1 MFAGFFRGRLPSSLR
16 KKQGVEDPVRKH
28 KPVGSADTAPV
39 CISLTA
45 PLPRDKIKDKEK
57 KMKKTLKKIGA
68 ALLVAAFLAVNL
80 VPAMGAFAADQEKGS
95 ITVNNT
101 VKDKVYNIYKVFDL
115 TYSGDKVSYTIASE
129 WEDFFKGAGAKYISD
144 TNTGNSLN
152 PIIVKGVVKYINI
165 TDDNVAG
172 FAQDALAF
180 AGSKEPTAS
189 ATASGESY
197 KFTGLSLGY
206 YLVYPQ
212 GASLLK
218 DGVASISSITSA
230 KPDGTV
236 NVKSTYPTVEK
247 KVDEESF
254 DYGQEATYT
263 LTSKVPD
270 TTGYSEYTFKMTDA
284 LSKGL
289 TLKPDSVT
297 VEIDGKNMTNDSN
310 ITCSPDVANGE
321 LVIDFKM
328 LNLQD
333 LKGKTIKVTYHAAIN
348 KDAVIGQ
355 EGNSNKVTL
364 QYSNNPKN
372 GKETDTTTDEKKV
385 YTAAITIDKYD
396 GKDKKKLAGAEFVLR
411 DGADTTAKYYC
422 LKDDKV
428 TWVDNLSDATKVTT
442 NEKGR
447 ADFKGLKNGTYY
459 LEETKAPE
467 GYNMSTDKVKV
478 EVDYANQNAEAFVK
492 AQVENN
498 TGKELPG
505 TGGMGAKL
513 FIVIGGGI
521 GLLAA
526 GMYRR
531 SRKMNAGNR

>member
-1 MFAGFFRGRLPSSLR
+1 
-16 KKQGVEDPVRKH
+16 
-28 KPVGSADTAPV
+28 
-39 CISLTA
+39 
-45 PLPRDKIKDKEK
+45 
-57 KMKKTLKKIGA
+57 MKKTLKKIGA

-254 DYGQEATYT
+254 DYGQEAAYT
-263 LTSKVPD
+263 LISKVPD

-297 VEIDGKNMTNDSN
+297 VEIDGKKIANNPN
-310 ITCSPDVANGE
+310 ITCNPDVANGK

-328 LNLQD
+328 LELQD
-333 LKGKTIKVTYHAAIN
+333 LKGKTIKVTYRATIN

-364 QYSNNPKN
+364 EYSNNPKN
-372 GKETDTTTDEKKV
+372 GKETATTTDEKKV

-396 GKDKKKLAGAEFVLR
+396 GKDEKRLAGAEFVLR
-411 DGADTTAKYYC
+411 DGTDTTAKYYC

-459 LEETKAPE
+459 LEETKAPQ
-467 GYNMSTDKVKV
+467 GYNVLTDKAKV
-478 EVDYANQNAEAFVK
+478 EVDYANQKAEVFAT
-492 AQVENN
+492 AQVKNY

-513 FIVIGGGI
+513 FIIIGGGI

>member
-1 MFAGFFRGRLPSSLR
+1 
-16 KKQGVEDPVRKH
+16 
-28 KPVGSADTAPV
+28 
-39 CISLTA
+39 
-45 PLPRDKIKDKEK
+45 
-57 KMKKTLKKIGA
+57 MKKTFKKIGA

-101 VKDKVYNIYKVFDL
+101 VNGKVYNIYKVFDL

-129 WEDFFKGAGAKYISD
+129 WEPFFDGTTGAKYISD

-152 PIIVKGVVKYINI
+152 PIIVKGAVKYINI
-165 TDDNVAG
+165 TDDNVAA

-189 ATASGESY
+189 ATAGGNSH

-247 KVDEESF
+247 KVNEESF

-270 TTGYSEYTFKMTDA
+270 TTGYSEYIFKMTDD

-297 VEIDGKNMTNDSN
+297 VKINGEDMTNDQS
-310 ITCSPDVANGE
+310 ITCSPDVANGK

-328 LNLQD
+328 LNLQT
-333 LKGKTIKVTYHAAIN
+333 LKGKTIEVSYRAAIN
-348 KDAVIGQ
+348 KDAVIGR
-355 EGNSNKVTL
+355 EGNSNTVTL
-364 QYSNNPKN
+364 EYSNNPKN
-372 GKETDTTTDEKKV
+372 GKETATTTDEKKV

-396 GKDKKKLAGAEFVLR
+396 GKDNKKLAGAEFVLR
-411 DGADTTAKYYC
+411 DGKGAAAKYYKC
-422 LKDDKV
+422 NETDGTV
-428 TWVDNLSDATKVTT
+428 SWVAKESDATKVVTDG
-442 NEKGR
+442 EGR

-467 GYNMSTDKVKV
+467 GYNMLTDKVEVAVNYADQTAASFATAKV
-478 EVDYANQNAEAFVK
+478 A
-492 AQVENN
+492 NN
-498 TGKELPG
+498 TGLELPK
-505 TGGMGAKL
+505 TGGTGAKL

>member
-1 MFAGFFRGRLPSSLR
+1 
-16 KKQGVEDPVRKH
+16 
-28 KPVGSADTAPV
+28 
-39 CISLTA
+39 
-45 PLPRDKIKDKEK
+45 
-57 KMKKTLKKIGA
+57 MKKTLKKIGA

-101 VKDKVYNIYKVFDL
+101 VNGKVYNIYKVFDL
-115 TYSGDKVSYTIASE
+115 THSGDKVSYTIAPE
-129 WEDFFKGAGAKYISD
+129 WEDFFKETGAEYISD

-152 PIIVKGVVKYINI
+152 PIIVKGAVKYINI
-165 TDDNVAG
+165 TDDNVAK

-180 AGSKEPTAS
+180 AGSKTPTES
-189 ATASGESY
+189 AAANGESH
-197 KFTGLSLGY
+197 KFAGLSLGY

-218 DGVASISSITSA
+218 DGSASICSITST
-230 KPDGTV
+230 KLNGEV

-247 KVDEESF
+247 KVKEKSL

-270 TTGYSEYTFKMTDA
+270 TTGYSEYIFKMTDT

-289 TLKPDSVT
+289 TLNPNGVT
-297 VEIDGKNMTNDSN
+297 VKIDGKDMTNDPN
-310 ITCSPDVANGE
+310 IPCSPDVTNGK
-321 LVIDFKM
+321 LVIEFKM
-328 LNLQD
+328 LNLQTF
-333 LKGKTIKVTYHAAIN
+333 KGKTIEVTYHAAIN
-348 KDAVIGQ
+348 ENAVIGQ
-355 EGNSNKVTL
+355 KGNSNEVTL
-364 QYSNNPKN
+364 EYSNNPKN
-372 GKETDTTTDEKKV
+372 VKETATTTDVKNV

-396 GKDKKKLAGAEFVLR
+396 GKNETIKLPGAEFVLR
-411 DGADTTAKYYC
+411 DGTDTTAKYYR
-422 LKDDKV
+422 LEDGKV
-428 TWVDNLSDATKVTT
+428 TWVEKESDATKVVT

-467 GYNMSTDKVKV
+467 GYNMLTDKTEV
-478 EVDYANQNAEAFVK
+478 EVDYANQDAKAFATARVK
-492 AQVENN
+492 NY
-498 TGKELPG
+498 TGLELPK